1 MTPVPKPGSHH
12 VAAEIVAGALLAK
25 GFTNLQV
32 KLGKEIAERGATCWI
47 NDVRMREVL
56 VKPGGGKYHRE
67 SIGRA
72 RRLMARTG
80 VIESKRIYP
89 QHIPD
94 GAQRRTPSGT
104 TSKRIMWKALGL
116 RNPMTRGDRKLRL
129 TEQRKEVAI
138 SEAPRAR
145 PRVALI
151 PELEAMLARVGPS
164 ADPSRRVRV
173 TSERPIDRARRAD
186 EKTEAKRADALRE
199 LEQFERDER
208 DRGPP

>member
-12 VAAEIVAGALLAK
+12 VAAEIVAGALLEK

-32 KLGKEIAERGATCWI
+32 KLGKEIAERGDTCWI

-89 QHIPD
+89 QHVPD
-94 GAQRRTPSGT
+94 GAKRHTPHGT

-129 TEQRKEVAI
+129 KEQRKEVAV
-138 SEAPRAR
+138 SEGVPARAR
-145 PRVALI
+145 HAVIP
-151 PELEAMLARVGPS
+151 PELAKMVAGIGPS
-164 ADPSRRVRV
+164 EEPTHRVR
-173 TSERPIDRARRAD
+173 TERPIHRERVTDEKIQARAAEARR
-186 EKTEAKRADALRE
+186 L
-199 LEQFERDER
+199 LEQWDREK
-208 DRGPP
+208 RGPP

>member
-25 GFTNLQV
+25 GFTNLMV
-32 KLGKEIAERGATCWI
+32 KLGKEIAERGVTCWI

-72 RRLMARTG
+72 RRLMARAG

-94 GAQRRTPSGT
+94 GAKRHTPHGT

-116 RNPMTRGDRKLRL
+116 RSPLTRGDRKLRL
-129 TEQRKEVAI
+129 REQRKEDVVS

-145 PRVALI
+145 PRVAI
-151 PELEAMLARVGPS
+151 PPELAAMLTGIAPS
-164 ADPSRRVRV
+164 ADAPRVRV
-173 TSERPIDRARRAD
+173 TSERPIHREHQVD
-186 EKTEAKRADALRE
+186 EKTQRKAAEARQL
-199 LEQFERDER
+199 LEQWER
-208 DRGPP
+208 DRNRGPP